1 MIHIIK
7 VTSFH
12 PKTFGRFIIKL
23 ILNTYCIRLR
33 YTDFPITAEHSTAET
48 DRQTPLCTAICQSW
62 QRLSP
67 PELYNNVIHFQ
78 LCFVRRI
85 NVRVLHSTLH
95 LQDDV
100 RVDTSPSL
108 GGIRIVSWSQGSTK
122 TVIQGGPKT
131 LKTGIRTI
139 MTMIIVTLTLII
151 IIIEASQRKIIS
163 IVILLILKCLV
174 DNLYFLN
181 LVQNLFKYFDHLSH
195 YFFVKCHNTTRAE

>member
-1 MIHIIK
+1 MY
-7 VTSFH
+7 
-12 PKTFGRFIIKL
+12 KTTLHRISHNGRTR
-23 ILNTYCIRLR
+23 NSR
-33 YTDFPITAEHSTAET
+33 E
-48 DRQTPLCTAICQSW
+48 RQTPLCTAICQSW

-108 GGIRIVSWSQGSTK
+108 CGIWIVSWSQGSTK
-122 TVIQGGPKT
+122 TVIQRGPKA
-131 LKTGIRTI
+131 LKTGIRTTI
-139 MTMIIVTLTLII
+139 MTRIIVMLTLII
-151 IIIEASQRKIIS
+151 IIIEASQRKLIS

-174 DNLYFLN
+174 DNLYFLKFSSK
-181 LVQNLFKYFDHLSH
+181 LI
-195 YFFVKCHNTTRAE
+195 